1 MTAPKRVT
9 ARPTTTNVLRTFWL
23 ATPEEFEEG
32 REWYRRANDLAVEL
46 AQKTFG
52 GSPRCVEDNDQ
63 WDEELAKAVG
73 VIAVL
78 SPQESWDRNVEKAR
92 RIYDEWNAT
101 RTGRPIGDYRML
113 DSWPGLKASAV
124 KALRILDGEKP
135 EDVVSGPK
143 VTAFYRAILDPHDPR
158 GIVID
163 RHAFDVAVGRVMDDR
178 TRGIVLGRAGAY
190 ESFVRAYERAAA
202 KLSTELTHSGW
213 NAYGTHPVK
222 NVQPWTP
229 AEVQAVTWVAWRR
242 LKKEGKV

>member
-1 MTAPKRVT
+1 MSTTIAKRVT
-9 ARPTTTNVLRTFWL
+9 ARPTTTNVLKTFWQ

-32 REWYRRANDLAVEL
+32 REWYRRANALAVEL
-46 AQKTFG
+46 ANT
-52 GSPRCVEDNDQ
+52 Q
-63 WDEELAKAVG
+63 WKPGYQHAEADLADWDRELSKAVA

-92 RIYDEWNAT
+92 RIYAEWDAT
-101 RTGRPIGDYRML
+101 KAARPIGDYRML
-113 DSWPGLKASAV
+113 ASWPGLKTNAT

-143 VTAFYRAILDPHDPR
+143 VTAFYRAILDPNDPR

-190 ESFVRAYERAAA
+190 ESFVRAYERATVNLQA
-202 KLSTELTHSGW
+202 LYPTI
-213 NAYGTHPVK
+213 
-222 NVQPWTP
+222 TP
-229 AEVQAVTWVAWRR
+229 AEVQAVTWCVWRR
-242 LKKEGKV
+242 MKKEGKV